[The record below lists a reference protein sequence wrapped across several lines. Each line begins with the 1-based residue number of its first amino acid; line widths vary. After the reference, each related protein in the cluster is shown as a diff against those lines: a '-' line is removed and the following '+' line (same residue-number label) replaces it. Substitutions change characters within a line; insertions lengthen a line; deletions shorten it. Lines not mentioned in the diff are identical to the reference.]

1 MTIIKALERLSYAY
15 FLLKRRMTGPPTVFG
30 KKLGLASKSQLYNVL
45 DDLKQVG
52 LPIEYCKKD
61 KTYYLKEEVNFD
73 IENFFTNLKKEELNK
88 IKGGIAVNLENK
100 HLSPIISASNN
111 LYLQHKHSMIPT
123 KCLLEKLKTIQ
134 SRQLINIK

>member
-73 IENFFTNLKKEELNK
+73 LENLFTNLKKEDLNK
-88 IKGGIAVNLENK
+88 IKGGRFINLENIY
-100 HLSPIISASNN
+100 HSPILSDSNN
-111 LYLQHKHSMIPT
+111 LYLHHKQIMLA
-123 KCLLEKLKTIQ
+123 KKMFVG
-134 SRQLINIK
+134 